1 MLGWKSRYNKAQIFN
16 FIPANKYKT
25 ISRLSSDGLKNQPKG
40 FIGRGTGGDAAPIHP
55 ILQRSTIRAFRRVG
69 NVLVKLPKQVKVV

>member
-16 FIPANKYKT
+16 FIFANKDKT

-40 FIGRGTGGDAAPIHP
+40 FIGRGTGGDAAPYSQYYKG
-55 ILQRSTIRAFRRVG
+55 LRY
-69 NVLVKLPKQVKVV
+69 VLFDGSGMYS